1 MHATQYIYKGE
12 FAFFKV
18 DNLFKNCHPFQ
29 RWGNCVFLITKPYFP
44 FGGNYHKVS

>member
-18 DNLFKNCHPFQ
+18 DNLRIVIHS
-29 RWGNCVFLITKPYFP
+29 RDGVIVYF
-44 FGGNYHKVS
+44 